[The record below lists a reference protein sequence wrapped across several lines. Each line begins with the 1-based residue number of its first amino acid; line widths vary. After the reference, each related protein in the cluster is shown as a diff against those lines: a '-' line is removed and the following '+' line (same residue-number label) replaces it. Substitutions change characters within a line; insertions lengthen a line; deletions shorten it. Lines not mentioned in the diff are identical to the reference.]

1 MIDPTAWKRSE
12 LPAPVENTSGEYS
25 VYVHAP
31 PNMHNLAIWQ
41 LAVLFAGVCGMLFG
55 IGHHFGLLIFIA
67 YSLSLALIW
76 LPTAHRPL
84 QYVRYLCKRI
94 SSKPEATDP
103 VVLPNGATRFRL
115 FDVDK
120 VAIACE
126 QLATMPNLMDPSAG
140 SIARF
145 LRMFNAP
152 VEFVITTGCPHPG
165 ESHSIT
171 PRRYALIMADAGDN
185 AEAVAER
192 LLKCAHQAVLKTST
206 VSADIFEIKASHDY
220 QSSQY
225 IVERLPFILSL
236 GAVSNVIQRS
246 HCDYTAIVRVAP
258 ADIELAK
265 SKARKLFAPISVEQ
279 LGLLSSSQTGVPAVA
294 ATIRR
299 GAADLLD
306 GKTLPYDVSVDISL
320 CGPSAMESS
329 MREVAFRHNARQAGI
344 VLKHVRT
351 RVLPFLSAFREPP
364 APYTQTV
371 GEGAAVACCPFFL
384 AASNEH

>member
-1 MIDPTAWKRSE
+1 MIDPTAWKRSQ
-12 LPAPVENTSGEYS
+12 LPAPVENTSGEFS

-31 PNMHNLAIWQ
+31 PNMYNLAGWQ
-41 LAVLFAGVCGMLFG
+41 LAVLFAGLCGMFFG
-55 IGHHFGLLIFIA
+55 IGHHLPLLVFVA

-94 SSKPEATDP
+94 SPKPEATDP
-103 VVLPNGATRFRL
+103 AVLPNGATMFRL

-126 QLATMPNLMDPSAG
+126 QLTTIPNLMDPSAG

-185 AEAVAER
+185 AEAIADR
-192 LLKCAHQAVLKTST
+192 LLKCAHQAELKTST
-206 VSADIFEIKASHDY
+206 LSADIFEIKASHDY
-220 QSSQY
+220 RSSQY
-225 IVERLPFILSL
+225 IVERLPFVLSL
-236 GAVSNVIQRS
+236 GAVSNLIQRS

-258 ADIELAK
+258 ADVELAK
-265 SKARKLFAPISVEQ
+265 RKARKLFAPISFEQ
-279 LGLLSSSQTGVPAVA
+279 IGMLSSSRTGTPMVA

-306 GKTLPYDVSVDISL
+306 GRTLPYDISVDISL
-320 CGPSAMESS
+320 CGPRGMESS
-329 MREVAFRHNARQAGI
+329 VREMAFRHNAGQTGI
-344 VLKHVRT
+344 KLKHVRT

-364 APYTQTV
+364 APYFQTV

-384 AASNEH
+384 APSNEH